1 MPLLPG
7 ALFKG
12 QDASPWFPAPGGSMD
27 RARAACRACPARVR
41 CLEWA
46 MQADERAGSGAVPAR
61 TSATSSAAPGKGGG
75 YESTGRGLR

>member
-27 RARAACRACPARVR
+27 RARAVCPGMPGPRPLPGVGHAGRRTSRV
-41 CLEWA
+41 WGGTSP
-46 MQADERAGSGAVPAR
+46 DERDQ
-61 TSATSSAAPGKGGG
+61 
-75 YESTGRGLR
+75 LRRAWKRRRL